1 MLPKITFFFLGG
13 GKNKSEVSESV
24 LLQKQHTG
32 VKRQFSDLAAEEDH
46 MCEAKQTGKPSRESE
61 MLLNAHSSCFADS
74 SSEAHTSRRT

>member
-1 MLPKITFFFLGG
+1 MLPKITFFFFF
-13 GKNKSEVSESV
+13 GKTSQKVSESV